1 MLSSGWLTS
10 VDTELFPLV
19 DQTCAKYCFISLKQP
34 LPSNANRLSRALADA
49 LALFSKGPSD
59 MQDKSEAKNKWRG
72 REAAVYSEYP
82 ITGLDA

>member
-19 DQTCAKYCFISLKQP
+19 DQTCGKYCFISLKQP
-34 LPSNANRLSRALADA
+34 LPSNANCLSRALADA
-49 LALFSKGPSD
+49 LALFSKRPSD
-59 MQDKSEAKNKWRG
+59 MQHKSEAKNKWRG